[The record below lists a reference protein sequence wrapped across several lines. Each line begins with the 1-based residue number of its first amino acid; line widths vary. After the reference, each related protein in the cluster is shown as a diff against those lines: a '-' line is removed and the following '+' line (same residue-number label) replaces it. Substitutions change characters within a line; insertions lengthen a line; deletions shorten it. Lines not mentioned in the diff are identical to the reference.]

1 MKLALLT
8 LLLLAG
14 CAMAASCIE
23 DATFQ
28 VFARQGTLIAA
39 VVGLNTVLLAISY
52 MLGQALRKPE
62 WIIFAK
68 DEAWHLGF
76 SLVLLLAFS
85 GIVAFSC
92 EFMDFF
98 FVSFFE
104 ESGLFGADGG
114 DSQCY
119 TSGRGMHM
127 VATCYAE
134 MAQNDADRL
143 SRAYI
148 QGYIDYLMDSTFSW
162 SFQLPLVNGL
172 TTTAGAYKRIISNQ
186 YDIILNSFLVP
197 ALMSVSMQKIALD
210 FITENA
216 IKWILPIGF
225 LLRIFI
231 PTRQMGNIIIALS
244 LGIYIV
250 IPFMYVFNFAM
261 YESVFTNED
270 CLEFADAVCDNVF
283 DSNCSPASTTC
294 GNYNGFWQVARL
306 LPLAFFLPN
315 LTIAIFVTFLSAVN
329 KALKVIG

>member
-1 MKLALLT
+1 MMRS
-8 LLLLAG
+8 LLLLLLLLGSA
-14 CAMAASCIE
+14 AAASCIA
-23 DATFQ
+23 DATVEIFT
-28 VFARQGTLIAA
+28 RQGSLIML
-39 VVGLNTVLLAISY
+39 VIGLNVVLLAIAY
-52 MLGQALRKPE
+52 MLGQGMRRTE
-62 WIIFAK
+62 WIVFAK

-76 SLVLLLAFS
+76 SVILLLAFS

-104 ESGLFGADGG
+104 ESGMFGEGGG
-114 DSQCY
+114 DSRCY
-119 TSGRGMHM
+119 SPGKGIHA

-134 MAQNDADRL
+134 MAENDAERL

-197 ALMSVSMQKIALD
+197 ALMSISMQKIALD
-210 FITENA
+210 FVTENA

-225 LLRIFI
+225 LLRVFI
-231 PTRQMGNIIIALS
+231 PTRQMGNIMIALS

-250 IPFMYVFNFAM
+250 IPFMYAFNFAM
-261 YESVFTNED
+261 YEGVLSD
-270 CLEFADAVCDNVF
+270 CSEFAVAVCDNVF
-283 DSNCSPASTTC
+283 DSGCNPVTTTC
-294 GNYNGFWQVARL
+294 NNQNGFWQVTRL

-315 LTIAIFVTFLSAVN
+315 LTIAIFVTFLSAMN